1 MTPVHA
7 IMVLIIRLWAA
18 DAVISSIISA
28 SYYVLFDEGKLS
40 SISNEYLIASG
51 FWVLIGFGAW
61 VLAPW
66 LARRLGQ
73 ATPNAGLNIN
83 INADQL
89 VAIGSFLIGAFYLAK
104 YGPQLLIDLG
114 WWFVHLAGQDPV
126 EEGQL
131 GTLRRYTIEWR
142 STISNLLIITVASFM
157 ALRPAY
163 LAKIFSWLRSVGH
176 YDHSHDKLEKT
187 SRNSP

>member
-1 MTPVHA
+1 MTPIHA
-7 IMVLIIRLWAA
+7 IMILIIRLWAA
-18 DAVISSIISA
+18 DAIIPSIISA
-28 SYYVLFDEGKLS
+28 SYYVFFVDGKLS
-40 SISNEYLIASG
+40 SVGSEYLIDSG
-51 FWVLIGFGAW
+51 VWVLIGLGAW
-61 VLAPW
+61 ILAPW
-66 LARRLGQ
+66 LARRLSR
-73 ATPNAGLNIN
+73 AAPNAGLNMN

-163 LAKIFSWLRSVGH
+163 LAKIFSWLRSAGH
-176 YDHSHDKLEKT
+176 YDAHGDKQEKELG
-187 SRNSP
+187 NSQ